1 MPKTSTKK
9 TNTTNSNT
17 SSNNVIDNAT
27 LEAIISQNKALMQ
40 QNADLQEA
48 IKKLLEAPAKTEVVE
63 KAPETTEYI
72 SYEEETEEYPEPA
85 ANKQIKLISLTYGK
99 LNLASAKGSEARKV
113 RFTEYGQVR
122 NVLYSTLIDIV
133 NTNPTF
139 AENGMFYIADKNAV
153 YHLGL
158 TSAYKKIQTQ
168 NVLDN
173 ICAYDEGTMKS
184 IYDGLSKVQQENCIY
199 GIVLR
204 LARGENFDANK
215 IDVLNR
221 IANVNIRTKVDELKK
236 APQL

>member
-9 TNTTNSNT
+9 PNTTNSNT
-17 SSNNVIDNAT
+17 SSNVIDNAT
-27 LEAIISQNKALMQ
+27 LEAIINQNKTLMQ

-48 IKKLLEAPAKTEVVE
+48 IKKLLEAPVRTEVVE
-63 KAPETTEYI
+63 KAPEATDYI

-158 TSAYKKIQTQ
+158 TAAYKKIQAQ

-184 IYDGLSKVQQENCIY
+184 IYDGLSKVQQDNCIY

-204 LARGENFDANK
+204 LSRGENFDANK
-215 IDVLNR
+215 IDSLNR
-221 IANVNIRTKVDELKK
+221 IANVDIRAKVDELKK

>member
-9 TNTTNSNT
+9 PNTTNTNT
-17 SSNNVIDNAT
+17 SSNVIDNAT
-27 LEAIISQNKALMQ
+27 LEAIINQNKTLMQ

-48 IKKLLEAPAKTEVVE
+48 IKKLLEAPVRTEVVE
-63 KAPETTEYI
+63 KAPETSEYI
-72 SYEEETEEYPEPA
+72 AYEDESEEYPEPA

-158 TSAYKKIQTQ
+158 TSAYKKIQAQ

-173 ICAYDEGTMKS
+173 ICAYDESTMKS

-199 GIVLR
+199 GIALR
-204 LARGENFDANK
+204 LSRGENFDANK
-215 IDVLNR
+215 IDLLNR
-221 IANVNIRTKVDELKK
+221 IANVDIRAKVDELKK